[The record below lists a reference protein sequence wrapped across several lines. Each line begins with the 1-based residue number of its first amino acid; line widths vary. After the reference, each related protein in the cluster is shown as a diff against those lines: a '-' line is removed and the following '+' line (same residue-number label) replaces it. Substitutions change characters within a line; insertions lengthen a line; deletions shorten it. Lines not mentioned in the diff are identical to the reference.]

1 MNRNSWGL
9 FPTVFADPVFEQ
21 ENSRGIPVFLL
32 HSHHI
37 QPTPKISPPKHPN
50 PALGPRRPT
59 FRTPNSPPTPPGR
72 LCLPLPQVSTL
83 TLVSTVQMA
92 AAYAQPPKLQCPISS
107 PPNERILDPVPDP
120 ELPDAR
126 PPPAAAPKRP
136 GSSTTAPLRLTC
148 GPVARAPSTPHAR
161 MTPPTQ
167 GAGVAAS
174 STAKAKGLLM

>member
-1 MNRNSWGL
+1 MNRNSWGI

-136 GSSTTAPLRLTC
+136 GSSTTAP
-148 GPVARAPSTPHAR
+148 
-161 MTPPTQ
+161 
-167 GAGVAAS
+167 
-174 STAKAKGLLM
+174 